1 MAIATQEGA
10 KPRSEHRWGNR
21 LNAWLLSIAVN
32 LALPLLPLG
41 IEYVLHKGQVSASNL
56 VLAASIYSISTGV
69 VSRSSAFLIYSL
81 FVCIFYTAI
90 FGYSLATDKFDDS
103 YNAIW
108 MLGASFV
115 ISVAIKFRYHVI
127 ESQPYNDFALRSD

>member
-1 MAIATQEGA
+1 M
-10 KPRSEHRWGNR
+10 
-21 LNAWLLSIAVN
+21 N
-32 LALPLLPLG
+32 LALPLLPLV
-41 IEYVLHKGQVSASNL
+41 IEYALHKGQVSASNL

-69 VSRSSAFLIYSL
+69 VSRSSTFLIFSI

-90 FGYSLATDKFDDS
+90 FGYSLATDKFEES

-115 ISVAIKFRYHVI
+115 ISAAIKFRYHVI
-127 ESQPYNDFALRSD
+127 ESQPYTDFSLRSD